1 MVSSMNEEVMEK
13 IDEAFRLI
21 SSIYVREN
29 DVEVMAMAK
38 AHLRE
43 AYKAAGA
50 KEKEETDGR

>member
-1 MVSSMNEEVMEK
+1 MNEEVMDK

-21 SSIYVREN
+21 SSICVRQN

-50 KEKEETDGR
+50 NKEEMSDG

>member
-1 MVSSMNEEVMEK
+1 MVSSMNEEVMDK

-21 SSIYVREN
+21 SSIYVRQN
-29 DVEVMAMAK
+29 DVEVMALAK

-50 KEKEETDGR
+50 EKEAKADG

>member
-21 SSIYVREN
+21 SSIYVRQN

-43 AYKAAGA
+43 AYKAAGT
-50 KEKEETDGR
+50 KEKEETDG